1 MKPKVI
7 CHMMSSVDGRLMPY
21 RYSLPLNGKSHDDLI
36 NQYVALSE
44 QLNGDASLIGRPTLQ
59 AMYFKDTFDH
69 KDYPPTDETET
80 FIAKPDKTNTYIVLD
95 PNGKILYDNTGDNNY
110 ISILSEKVS
119 KEYLQHLKEKQV
131 SYLFA
136 GHDGNNLK
144 RALDVLADD
153 FGFKTILLE
162 GGGIINGLFLKAGLI
177 DELSLFIC
185 PSLDGLSGV
194 PAIFE
199 YKGEIDELPAQGQS
213 LELTSIK
220 QLENDVVWLC
230 YKFHLTKKN

>member
-21 RYSLPLNGKSHDDLI
+21 RYSTPVNGASVDDLI
-36 NQYVALSE
+36 EQYVALSG

-69 KDYPPTDETET
+69 KDYPPTDNVDTY
-80 FIAKPDKTNTYIVLD
+80 IVKPDKADTYIVLD
-95 PNGKILYDNTGDNNY
+95 PNGKIFYDNTGDNNY
-110 ISILSEKVS
+110 IAILGEKVS
-119 KEYLQHLKEKQV
+119 GEYLLHLREKRV

-136 GHDGNNLK
+136 GHDGNDLEK
-144 RALDVLADD
+144 ALNILADD

-185 PSLDGLSGV
+185 PSVDGLSGV

-199 YKGEIDELPAQGQS
+199 YRGEADELPAQGQS
-213 LELTSIK
+213 LELISVK
-220 QLENDVVWLC
+220 QLENGVAWLY
-230 YKFHLTKKN
+230 YKFHK

>member
-7 CHMMSSVDGRLMPY
+7 CHMMSSVDGRFMPY
-21 RYSLPLNGKSHDDLI
+21 RYSLPYNGKSHDDLI
-36 NQYVALSE
+36 NQYVLLSE

-69 KDYPPTDETET
+69 KDYLSTDDTEN
-80 FIAKPDKTNTYIVLD
+80 FIVKPDKANTYIVLD
-95 PNGKILYDNTGDNNY
+95 PNGKIFYDNTTDNNY
-110 ISILSEKVS
+110 ITILSEKVS
-119 KEYLQHLKEKQV
+119 KEYLQHLKEKRV

-136 GHDGNNLK
+136 GHDGNDLNK
-144 RALDVLADD
+144 VLHTLAND

-185 PSLDGLSGV
+185 PGIDGLSGV

-199 YKGEIDELPAQGQS
+199 YKGEADELPAQGQS

-220 QLENDVVWLC
+220 QLENGVVWLY
-230 YKFHLTKKN
+230 YKFHKL

>member
-21 RYSLPLNGKSHDDLI
+21 RYSLPFNSKDIDDLI
-36 NQYVALSE
+36 NQYVILSE

-59 AMYFKDTFDH
+59 AMYFKNTFDH
-69 KDYPPTDETET
+69 KDYLPTEDTQNYVV
-80 FIAKPDKTNTYIVLD
+80 KPDKATTYIVLD
-95 PNGKILYDNTGDNNY
+95 PNGKIFYDNTDDNNY
-110 ISILSEKVS
+110 VAILSEKVS
-119 KEYLQHLKEKQV
+119 KEYLTHLKEKRV

-136 GHDGNNLK
+136 GYDGNDLEK
-144 RALDVLADD
+144 ALDILAND

-185 PSLDGLSGV
+185 PSVDGLSGV

-199 YKGEIDELPAQGQS
+199 YKGEENELPAQGQS
-213 LELTSIK
+213 LELTSMK
-220 QLENDVVWLC
+220 QLENGVVWIC
-230 YKFHLTKKN
+230 YKFHKL